1 MAAKFTFRLQPVLD
15 QRERIEQAKQ
25 LVVAELERQRLAIE
39 DRLRHLQGEMDRAR
53 ADLRTRLGGAS
64 TGTVVV
70 PDVRLQAGA
79 SMHMAAQARLA
90 ALELAGVYRR
100 LERARQDLLKAATD
114 RRAVELLREKR
125 HEEWRMERERA
136 ETKAVDEAATQGYV
150 RSMSD
155 NTW

>member
-15 QRERIEQAKQ
+15 QRERIEQARQ
-25 LVVAELERQRLAIE
+25 LVVAELERQRLTIE
-39 DRLRHLQGEMDRAR
+39 DRLRKLQGEMNQATM
-53 ADLRTRLGGAS
+53 DLRTRL
-64 TGTVVV
+64 TGSSGSVVV
-70 PDVRLQAGA
+70 TEVRMQAGA
-79 SMHMAAQARLA
+79 SMNMAAQARMA

-100 LERARQDLLKAATD
+100 LERARHDLLRAATD
-114 RRAVELLREKR
+114 RRAVELLKEKR
-125 HEEWRMERERA
+125 LEEWRMERNRA

>member
-25 LVVAELERQRLAIE
+25 LVVAELERRRLGIE
-39 DRLRHLQGEMDRAR
+39 DRLRFLQREMDQAKR
-53 ADLRTRLGGAS
+53 DLRTRLGGGNA
-64 TGTVVV
+64 GPVVV
-70 PDVRLQAGA
+70 PEVRMQAGA
-79 SMHMAAQARLA
+79 SLHMSAQARLA

-114 RRAVELLREKR
+114 RRAVELLKEKR
-125 HEEWRMERERA
+125 REEWRVEQNRA

-150 RSMSD
+150 RSS
-155 NTW
+155 TEGAW